1 MLSFI
6 KRLFSKRTIEEE
18 KDFSATVYEQWTADF
33 SDPKTARFIEEEG
46 DGYSSRLNKD
56 LSLNLY
62 RKNLYAWTVNPRYQ
76 YRNLQ
81 IDAVID
87 FTACK
92 KIIPETRSKADTKA
106 GICAFGF
113 LLRYVDEA
121 NHLSILISDKGF
133 FRIDAVFNGSRLPLI
148 GWTAAPAMPKK
159 YAKHYEDHHIPV
171 QIILNDTSI
180 AVVINCSLAL
190 LLDDDTIQ
198 SEGYTAFAG
207 QNWDEY
213 EQISASLCFFSL
225 DSRDIQCDAAYQ
237 AWAAE
242 DDFSSEY
249 RMQLARSYSAVG
261 RIVPALIET
270 KKAFA
275 KGITRSEDCIFA
287 SRLYLSQNLYEEAYE
302 ILTRA
307 SSFFTDEQSI
317 IEETAS
323 VLYLWGRYDELS
335 VYFKKLNGKEQTSAA
350 LASIKGHCLA
360 LRCSWE
366 EAYTWY
372 MTASSLNPEQIMHQR
387 NAADMLSKQG
397 KEQEASEMRLSLLNT
412 CIDQKDLPAFAAIKD
427 EINEKKLTQGQ
438 KASLLAAEGK
448 RFYLEGKREEAKE
461 QLEKYL
467 AKKGLQKDKEAL
479 FALSLI
485 YFDEGALEE
494 AEALLLK
501 ITADGDATASYYR
514 TLAECSAKLNK
525 KEEAL
530 FFADKALSLDPAD
543 GWALYL
549 KAVILHEQGE
559 TERAFEAVYASL
571 SVLNEEL
578 HVLNLYAKL
587 MKEKG
592 KLDDV
597 LSILDA
603 VSYHSGNGLSY
614 RTDALHL
621 CANFYTEA
629 GRFEEAQLRYKKAL
643 ALSPKDVSLICDYAE
658 LCLMMDRVN
667 EADSLASAVFD
678 INAPVK
684 LYEIIASIA
693 VKKGEPSRAEITLR
707 QGLDDYRNSVFDY
720 CTLLI
725 NLAHLYLNSN
735 KIEPAKE
742 IITELTSLEKS
753 DRTQDIEREF
763 TAKTSREIHCALCSR
778 SWLVPLALGSID
790 TMRLTAQPPS
800 DLPAG
805 NCPICGRV
813 YCIGCVE
820 HTLSDDG
827 RFSCPE
833 CRTSLK
839 IQDKG
844 IFYILNKWNKEE
856 RV

>member
-159 YAKHYEDHHIPV
+159 YAKHYEDHNIPV

-180 AVVINCSLAL
+180 AVVINCTLAL

-213 EQISASLCFFSL
+213 EEISASLCFFSL

-323 VLYLWGRYDELS
+323 VLYLWGKYDELS

-360 LRCSWE
+360 LQRLWE
-366 EAYTWY
+366 EAYKCY
-372 MTASSLNPEQIMHQR
+372 MTASSLNPEQIMHLR

-397 KEQEASEMRLSLLNT
+397 KETEALEMQLSLLNT
-412 CIDQKDLPAFAAIKD
+412 CIEQKDLSGFAGIED
-427 EINEKKLTQGQ
+427 EIIGKKLNPGQ
-438 KASLLAAEGK
+438 KASLLAARGK
-448 RFYLEGKREEAKE
+448 KAYLEENIEEAKE

-467 AKKGLQKDKEAL
+467 AKRGINKDREAL

-485 YFDEGALEE
+485 YIDEGALKE
-494 AEALLLK
+494 AESILQK
-501 ITADGDATASYYR
+501 ITADEEARPSYLR
-514 TLAECSAKLNK
+514 TLAECKAKLNQ
-525 KEEAL
+525 KEQAL
-530 FFADKALSLDPAD
+530 LLTEKALSLDPAD

-549 KAVILHEQGE
+549 KANLLYEKGDQEG
-559 TERAFEAVYASL
+559 AFEAVYASL

-578 HVLNLYAKL
+578 CVLHLYAKL

-592 KLDDV
+592 KLDEV

-603 VSYHSGNGLSY
+603 VSYHSGNGTSY
-614 RTDALHL
+614 RTDAFHL
-621 CANFYTEA
+621 CANFYAETE
-629 GRFEEAQLRYKKAL
+629 RFEEAQLRYKKAL
-643 ALSPKDVSLICDYAE
+643 ELSPKDVLLICDYAA
-658 LCLMMDRVN
+658 LCIKMNRIN
-667 EADSLASAVFD
+667 EADSLVSGIFTID
-678 INAPVK
+678 APVK

-707 QGLDDYRNSVFDY
+707 QGLDEFRDSGFDY

-735 KIEPAKE
+735 KIDLAKE
-742 IITELTSLEKS
+742 TIKELISLEKS
-753 DRTQDIEREF
+753 PRTEEIEREL
-763 TAKTSREIHCALCSR
+763 TAKTSREILCSLCSR
-778 SWLVPLALGSID
+778 KWLVPLSLGLIES
-790 TMRLTAQPPS
+790 MRLTAQPPS

-805 NCPICGRV
+805 NCPVCGKV

-820 HTLSDDG
+820 HTLSSDG

-833 CRTSLK
+833 CSTALK

-856 RV
+856 RA

>member
-1 MLSFI
+1 
-6 KRLFSKRTIEEE
+6 
-18 KDFSATVYEQWTADF
+18 
-33 SDPKTARFIEEEG
+33 
-46 DGYSSRLNKD
+46 
-56 LSLNLY
+56 
-62 RKNLYAWTVNPRYQ
+62 
-76 YRNLQ
+76 
-81 IDAVID
+81 
-87 FTACK
+87 
-92 KIIPETRSKADTKA
+92 
-106 GICAFGF
+106 
-113 LLRYVDEA
+113 
-121 NHLSILISDKGF
+121 
-133 FRIDAVFNGSRLPLI
+133 
-148 GWTAAPAMPKK
+148 
-159 YAKHYEDHHIPV
+159 
-171 QIILNDTSI
+171 
-180 AVVINCSLAL
+180 
-190 LLDDDTIQ
+190 
-198 SEGYTAFAG
+198 
-207 QNWDEY
+207 
-213 EQISASLCFFSL
+213 
-225 DSRDIQCDAAYQ
+225 
-237 AWAAE
+237 
-242 DDFSSEY
+242 
-249 RMQLARSYSAVG
+249 
-261 RIVPALIET
+261 
-270 KKAFA
+270 
-275 KGITRSEDCIFA
+275 
-287 SRLYLSQNLYEEAYE
+287 
-302 ILTRA
+302 
-307 SSFFTDEQSI
+307 
-317 IEETAS
+317 
-323 VLYLWGRYDELS
+323 
-335 VYFKKLNGKEQTSAA
+335 
-350 LASIKGHCLA
+350 ASIKGHCLA

-366 EAYTWY
+366 EAYMWY
-372 MTASSLNPEQIMHQR
+372 MTASSLNPEQIMHLR

-397 KEQEASEMRLSLLNT
+397 KETEALEMQLSLLNT
-412 CIDQKDLPAFAAIKD
+412 CIEQKDLSGFAGIED
-427 EINEKKLTQGQ
+427 EIIGKKLNPGQ
-438 KASLLAAEGK
+438 KASLLAARGK
-448 RFYLEGKREEAKE
+448 KAYLEENIEEAKE

-530 FFADKALSLDPAD
+530 FFTDKALSLDPAD

-678 INAPVK
+678 TNAPVK

-790 TMRLTAQPPS
+790 PMRLTAQPPS